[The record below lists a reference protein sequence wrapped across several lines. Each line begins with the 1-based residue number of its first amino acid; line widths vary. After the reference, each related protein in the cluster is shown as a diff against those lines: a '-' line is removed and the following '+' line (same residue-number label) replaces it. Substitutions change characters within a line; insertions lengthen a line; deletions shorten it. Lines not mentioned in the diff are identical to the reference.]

1 MSAQTFPRG
10 CKRRIQTY
18 LYKFVEMSS
27 RVPAMSYL
35 SWRQIEAQTHIKT
48 QIWLSTILTLATKHL
63 MITNKNNLHLHLKVC

>member
-35 SWRQIEAQTHIKT
+35 SWRQIRGTDSYQDTD
-48 QIWLSTILTLATKHL
+48 LTKHDFDL
-63 MITNKNNLHLHLKVC
+63 SNQTLNDY